1 MPWVRCRTHR
11 SFHDET
17 GKEKNE
23 LKSNPAG
30 EAGEATGKRAPK
42 EGRARRPKPLRGG
55 ECLTRFHARVSVS
68 GESPR
73 EMQSTGRAETG
84 ALEARQLPSQINADG
99 TWLGSSSPR
108 LCIRVE
114 GGHSPQNASISA
126 CSCYFQL
133 PQSANNPNVYET
145 VDKLWFIRIKQCH
158 SATKRDADAHAVTWM
173 KTEDV
178 PSARHSQKGHRCVGC
193 CLDETSPSGTPEAT
207 WTKCLGP
214 SVDGC
219 GSAR

>member
-1 MPWVRCRTHR
+1 M
-11 SFHDET
+11 
-17 GKEKNE
+17 
-23 LKSNPAG
+23 
-30 EAGEATGKRAPK
+30 
-42 EGRARRPKPLRGG
+42 
-55 ECLTRFHARVSVS
+55 TRFHARVSVS

-84 ALEARQLPSQINADG
+84 LSDSAERTVGGEAALEAQQLPSQVNADG

-145 VDKLWFIRIKQCH
+145 VDKMWFIRIKQCH

-178 PSARHSQKGHRCVGC
+178 PSTRHPQKGHRCV
-193 CLDETSPSGTPEAT
+193 
-207 WTKCLGP
+207 
-214 SVDGC
+214 
-219 GSAR
+219 